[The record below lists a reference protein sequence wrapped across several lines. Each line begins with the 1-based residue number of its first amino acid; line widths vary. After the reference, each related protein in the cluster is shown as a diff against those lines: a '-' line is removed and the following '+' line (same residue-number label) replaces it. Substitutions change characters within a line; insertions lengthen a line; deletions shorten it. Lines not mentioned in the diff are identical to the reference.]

1 MNMQKLA
8 IGSVVGG
15 IVLFVLGYIIFDVLV
30 ADFYAANA
38 GAAAVGLREP
48 QLYWAIA
55 LASLGYGALVT
66 CMIGTGAAASTPIG
80 GLKAGAIAGGLLWFT
95 TDFTVYGYLDLWN
108 LTVTVVDIVLETV
121 RAAVAGAVVAVVLA
135 KVSS

>member
-15 IVLFVLGYIIFDVLV
+15 IVLFVLGYIIFDMLA

-38 GAAAVGLREP
+38 GTAAVGLRES
-48 QLYWAIA
+48 QVYWAIA

-66 CMIGTGAAASTPIG
+66 FMVATGSGTATPVG
-80 GLKAGAIAGGLLWFT
+80 GLKAGALAGGLLWFT

-108 LTVTVVDIVLETV
+108 LTVTVVDIVLEAV

-135 KVSS
+135 KASS

>member
-15 IVLFVLGYIIFDVLV
+15 IVLFVLGYVIFDVLV

-38 GAAAVGLREP
+38 GAAAVGLRDS
-48 QLYWAIA
+48 QIYWAIA

-66 CMIGTGAAASTPIG
+66 YMVAMGSGAATPLS
-80 GLKAGAIAGGLLWFT
+80 GLKAGALAGGLLWFT

-108 LTVTVVDIVLETV
+108 LTVTVVDIVLEAV

-135 KVSS
+135 KASS

>member
-15 IVLFVLGYIIFDVLV
+15 VVLFVLGYVIFDVLV

-38 GAAAVGLREP
+38 GAAAVGFRMP
-48 QLYWAIA
+48 QIYWSVA

-66 CMIGTGAAASTPIG
+66 CMIGTGAATPIG
-80 GLKAGAIAGGLLWFT
+80 GLKAGALAGGLLWFT
-95 TDFTVYGYLDLWN
+95 TDFTLYGYLDLWN
-108 LTVTVVDIVLETV
+108 MTVTVVDIVLEAL
-121 RAAVAGAVVAVVLA
+121 RAAIAGAVVAVVLA